1 MTGPHGLTVMVKSI
15 AGWVWMKCL
24 FGVREWFA
32 LWRESPL
39 FSRVL
44 RFVAIWSY
52 LLIVFLID
60 LEFWPGYDVP
70 ILYVIPVL
78 LIAMFEPPRYVATIG
93 VLTLSMQ
100 LLDVRYEQP
109 PQSVWPV
116 SLFGSLVV
124 CCIAIWLA
132 EQRQPERE
140 RQQTLARSSAATKAV
155 RHRVLVLLGYIHLLE
170 IAPTLSPQMQ
180 EEIHGRVEMESQELK
195 SILED
200 LEE

>member
-1 MTGPHGLTVMVKSI
+1 MIRPHELTAIVKSL
-15 AGWVWMKCL
+15 AGRVWLKRI
-24 FGVREWFA
+24 FGFEERFA

-39 FSRVL
+39 FPRVL
-44 RFVAIWSY
+44 RFAAIWSY

-60 LEFWPGYDVP
+60 LEFLPGYNVP
-70 ILYVIPVL
+70 IFYVIPVL

-100 LLDVRYEQP
+100 LLEVRYEQP
-109 PQSVWPV
+109 PLSVWPV
-116 SLFGSLVV
+116 TLFASLVV
-124 CCIAIWLA
+124 CSIAIWLA

-180 EEIHGRVEMESQELK
+180 DEIHGRVEMESQELK